1 MESVFI
7 EGKEEN
13 FDNEVIVKKRK
24 CKKDVIIFESE
35 DDIKEVKKKLE
46 ELVKK
51 RRGRFRKNLILEFVE
66 LKENESMGKVVF
78 LCRMIIRFKLSVGG
92 IFEDEIFEKEMQIR
106 GRRKR
111 KLEIEVFNEINT
123 VVVKLVKENLKVVKS
138 QVVENDKQVLKV
150 VVEIL
155 VVGINRMRFLDI
167 GERFKE

>member
-13 FDNEVIVKKRK
+13 FDSEVIVKKRI

-35 DDIKEVKKKLE
+35 DDIKEVKKKLV

-51 RRGRFRKNLILEFVE
+51 RRGRFRKNLMLEFVE

-92 IFEDEIFEKEMQIR
+92 IFEDEIFEKEM
-106 GRRKR
+106 
-111 KLEIEVFNEINT
+111 
-123 VVVKLVKENLKVVKS
+123 
-138 QVVENDKQVLKV
+138 
-150 VVEIL
+150 
-155 VVGINRMRFLDI
+155 
-167 GERFKE
+167 